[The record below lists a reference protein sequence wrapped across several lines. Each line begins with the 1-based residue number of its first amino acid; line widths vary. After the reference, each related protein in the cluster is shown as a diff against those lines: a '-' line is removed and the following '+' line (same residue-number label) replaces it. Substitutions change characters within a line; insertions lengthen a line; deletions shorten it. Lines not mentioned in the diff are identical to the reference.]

1 MLRHDFLF
9 LRRPLG
15 GKSRAEAAPTR
26 EKKFHLGKIAVT
38 KNGRPFPIPACA
50 ERRERGRG
58 LRSIVGRVDQG
69 EWRPAENRP
78 DPLLMLERINKQRL
92 RELVPIK
99 MGRMAA
105 SPFGFLRGAAP
116 LMAQDLAEWPTT
128 GLTVQMCG
136 DAHVGNLGAFA
147 APDGHLLFDLND
159 FDESMPGPWE
169 WDVKRLATSLVLAGR
184 SAGESEAGCRDA
196 VQGFVAQYRT
206 AMALFAELSVFELA
220 KFEIRRRSQIPLV
233 RAVLSKA
240 ERATREHLL
249 EKLTEKKQGHRHF
262 RFDPPLLRHVCRPVA
277 RSVIASLREYRETLG
292 PDRQLVFDAY
302 RPVAV
307 AFKVAGT
314 GSVALR
320 NYVILCLG
328 RTINDAI
335 FLQIKEAQEACAAPY
350 LANVTVPANN
360 GRRIAEGQHRMQTV
374 SDPLLGWTVVGA
386 RHFLVRQLADHKARI
401 DTTELHG
408 DTLSE
413 YASVCGRVLAKG
425 HARTGD
431 PLALAA
437 YCGRSDKLDRAMAKF
452 AFAYA
457 DQTTHDYELL
467 LRAIRRRRVKAL
479 LQV

>member
-1 MLRHDFLF
+1 MGRN
-9 LRRPLG
+9 
-15 GKSRAEAAPTR
+15 A
-26 EKKFHLGKIAVT
+26 
-38 KNGRPFPIPACA
+38 RPFPIPAGA
-50 ERRERGRG
+50 ERRERGRS
-58 LRSIVGRVDQG
+58 LRSVIGRVDQG
-69 EWRPAENRP
+69 EWKPVDNRP
-78 DPLLMLERINKQRL
+78 DPLVQLARINKQRL

-128 GLTVQMCG
+128 GLPVQMCG

-147 APDGHLLFDLND
+147 APDGHLVFDLND

-184 SAGESEAGCRDA
+184 IAGESETGCREA
-196 VQGFVAQYRT
+196 VCRFVCEYRV
-206 AMALFAELSVFELA
+206 AMAFFADMPVFELT
-220 KFEIRRRSQIPLV
+220 KFEIRRRSQLPLV
-233 RAVLSKA
+233 RTVLARA

-249 EKLTEKKQGHRHF
+249 EKLTEKIDGHRHF
-262 RFDPPLLRHVCRPVA
+262 RFAPPLLRRISRRAVRD
-277 RSVIASLREYRETLG
+277 VIVSLREYRETLG

-302 RPVAV
+302 RPVSA

-328 RTINDAI
+328 RTVDDAV
-335 FLQIKEAQEACAAPY
+335 FLQVKEAQDACASAY
-350 LANVTVPANN
+350 LANMSIPANQ

-374 SDPLLGWTVVGA
+374 SDPLLGWTAIGA
-386 RHFLVRQLADHKARI
+386 RHFLVRQLADHKAKI
-401 DTTELHG
+401 DPTQLHG
-408 DTLSE
+408 DTLTE

-431 PLALAA
+431 PLTISA
-437 YCGRSDKLDRAMAKF
+437 YCGRSDKLDRAIARF

-457 DQTTHDYELL
+457 DQTTQDHERLI
-467 LRAIRRRRVKAL
+467 RAIRRRRVKAIL
-479 LQV
+479 NV

>member
-1 MLRHDFLF
+1 M
-9 LRRPLG
+9 
-15 GKSRAEAAPTR
+15 
-26 EKKFHLGKIAVT
+26 
-38 KNGRPFPIPACA
+38 
-50 ERRERGRG
+50 
-58 LRSIVGRVDQG
+58 RSVVRRVDQG
-69 EWRPAENRP
+69 EWRPADNRP
-78 DPLLMLERINKQRL
+78 DPLLQLERINKQRL

-99 MGRMAA
+99 TGRMAA

-128 GLTVQMCG
+128 GMNVQMCG

-147 APDGHLLFDLND
+147 APDGHLVFDLND

-184 SAGESEAGCRDA
+184 VAGESESCCGDA
-196 VQGFVAQYRT
+196 VCGFVAQYRA
-206 AMALFAELSVFELA
+206 AMALFADLSVFELA
-220 KFEIRRRSQIPLV
+220 KYEIRRRSQIPLV
-233 RAVLSKA
+233 RAVLSQA

-249 EKLTEKKQGHRHF
+249 EKLTEKTDGHRHF
-262 RFDPPLLRHVCRPVA
+262 RFAPPLLRHVCRPVA
-277 RSVIASLREYRETLG
+277 REVVASLREYRETLG

-320 NYVILCLG
+320 NYAILCLG
-328 RTINDAI
+328 RTIDDAV
-335 FLQIKEAQEACAAPY
+335 FLQVKQAQQACAAPY
-350 LANVTVPANN
+350 LANMSVPANQ
-360 GRRIAEGQHRMQTV
+360 GRRIAEGQHRMQTA
-374 SDPLLGWTVVGA
+374 SDPLLGWTAIGA

-401 DTTELHG
+401 DATQLHG

-431 PLALAA
+431 PLALTA
-437 YCGRSDKLDRAMAKF
+437 YCGRSDKLDRAIAQF

-457 DQTTHDYELL
+457 DQTTQDHELL
-467 LRAIRRRRVKAL
+467 VRAIRRRRVKAIL
-479 LQV
+479 NV

>member
-1 MLRHDFLF
+1 M
-9 LRRPLG
+9 
-15 GKSRAEAAPTR
+15 TR
-26 EKKFHLGKIAVT
+26 NAQ
-38 KNGRPFPIPACA
+38 PFPVPRAA

-58 LRSIVGRVDQG
+58 LRSVLRRVDQG
-69 EWRPAENRP
+69 DWQPAKNRP
-78 DPLLMLERINKQRL
+78 DPLLMLEQVNKTRL

-99 MGRMAA
+99 MGRMAS

-116 LMAQDLAEWPTT
+116 LMAYDLSEWPTT
-128 GLTVQMCG
+128 GLRVQMCG

-159 FDESMPGPWE
+159 FDESIPGPWE

-184 SAGESEAGCRDA
+184 VAGESDSACRDA
-196 VQGFVAQYRT
+196 VRGFMCEYRM
-206 AMALFAELSVFELA
+206 AMEIFAELTVFELA

-233 RAVLSKA
+233 RGVLAKA

-249 EKLTEKKQGHRHF
+249 EKLTEKRNGHRHF
-262 RFDPPLLRHVCRPVA
+262 RFAPPLLKQVSRQVA
-277 RSVIASLREYRETLG
+277 RDVIASLQEYRETLG

-302 RPVAV
+302 RPSAV

-328 RTINDAI
+328 RTVNDAV
-335 FLQIKEAQEACAAPY
+335 FLQVKEAQAACWAVYVPD
-350 LANVTVPANN
+350 VFVPANQ
-360 GRRIAEGQHRMQTV
+360 GRRVAEGQHRMQTAC
-374 SDPLLGWTVVGA
+374 DPLLGWTSIGK

-401 DTTELHG
+401 DPAQLHG
-408 DTLSE
+408 ETLAE

-431 PLALAA
+431 PLALSA
-437 YCGRSDKLDRAMAKF
+437 YCGRGPKLDRAIAKF

-457 DQTTHDYELL
+457 DQTTADHERL
-467 LRAIRRRRVKAL
+467 LRAIRQKRVKAMMN
-479 LQV
+479 V